1 MVGFVYRICRL
12 LVGCCDIERI
22 SAIESGGS
30 KENKK
35 KTKRQSLLPIQLF
48 STVHRPKFTVFTH
61 QIRRNADIKH

>member
-35 KTKRQSLLPIQLF
+35 KNKTSEFIAH
-48 STVHRPKFTVFTH
+48 SVVFH
-61 QIRRNADIKH
+61 GASPQIHSIHAPN